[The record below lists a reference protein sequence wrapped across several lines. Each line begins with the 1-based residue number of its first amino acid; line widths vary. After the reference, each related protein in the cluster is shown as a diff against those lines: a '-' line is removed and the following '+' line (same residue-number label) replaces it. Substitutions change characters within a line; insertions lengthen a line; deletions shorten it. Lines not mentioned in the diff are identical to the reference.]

1 MGEAARASFAAQ
13 QATDGNTSVRYP
25 MTAEEELLEHQ
36 KLSGHI
42 ETYDPVDTEPDTKDA
57 HDAHIDDGANG
68 DDDDECLD
76 ECSDVSDLDDTCGE
90 GDA

>member
-1 MGEAARASFAAQ
+1 M
-13 QATDGNTSVRYP
+13 
-25 MTAEEELLEHQ
+25 
-36 KLSGHI
+36 
-42 ETYDPVDTEPDTKDA
+42 DTEPDTKDA